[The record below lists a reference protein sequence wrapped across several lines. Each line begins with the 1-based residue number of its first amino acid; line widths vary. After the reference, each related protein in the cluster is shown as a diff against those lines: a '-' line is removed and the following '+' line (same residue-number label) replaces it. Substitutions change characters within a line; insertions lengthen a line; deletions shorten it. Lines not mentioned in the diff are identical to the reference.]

1 MITQSEL
8 KDILHYDQGT
18 GVFTWIKNS
27 IVAGT
32 VEKKGYIAIK
42 INRKSYKAHRLA
54 WLYIYGNFP
63 KEQIDHLN
71 GIKNDNCINNLREA
85 TASENMLNRK
95 QFKNSSAEFKGI
107 SFHKKQQKWTAK
119 IQINKQRIWLG
130 SFYSASEA
138 AIAYKNAAIKLHGNF
153 VNFG

>member
-8 KDILHYDQGT
+8 KNILHYNQDT

-71 GIKNDNCINNLREA
+71 GIKNDNCINN
-85 TASENMLNRK
+85 
-95 QFKNSSAEFKGI
+95 
-107 SFHKKQQKWTAK
+107 
-119 IQINKQRIWLG
+119 
-130 SFYSASEA
+130 
-138 AIAYKNAAIKLHGNF
+138 
-153 VNFG
+153 

>member
-8 KDILHYDQGT
+8 KDILHYDQDT
-18 GVFTWIKNS
+18 GVFTWLKNY

-42 INRKSYKAHRLA
+42 INKKSYKAHRLA
-54 WLYIYGNFP
+54 WLYVYGNFP

-95 QFKNSSAEFKGI
+95 QFKTSSAEFKGI

-130 SFYSASEA
+130 SFYSANEA
-138 AIAYKNAAIKLHGNF
+138 AIAYKNAAIKLHGSF